1 MGLARPRGDRGPVAR
16 RLIVNADDLGRSAGV
31 DRGIVRAH
39 REGIVTSA
47 TLMANTTDA
56 AHAGAV
62 ARANPSLDVG
72 VHLVLTF
79 ARPLSEPTRVRSL
92 VTPTGEFPRRSLLLT
107 REVDRDEALVEYR
120 AQYARAR
127 ELIGREPTHLDSHHW
142 VHDMPALEW
151 ALGELARETGAA
163 ARTHDDAQRE
173 RLRARGIR
181 TPDRFSREF
190 QHAGHIDVA
199 TLLGIIHRLGD
210 GVTEL
215 MCHPAEPDA
224 ELLSGSTYARERGEE
239 LATLTDPR
247 VRRAL
252 ADRQVALTTFAA
264 L

>member
-62 ARANPSLDVG
+62 ARADPSLDVG

-127 ELIGREPTHLDSHHW
+127 ELIGRSRRIST
-142 VHDMPALEW
+142 
-151 ALGELARETGAA
+151 RITGCTTCPRSNGRSASS
-163 ARTHDDAQRE
+163 
-173 RLRARGIR
+173 RAR
-181 TPDRFSREF
+181 
-190 QHAGHIDVA
+190 
-199 TLLGIIHRLGD
+199 
-210 GVTEL
+210 
-215 MCHPAEPDA
+215 PAPP
-224 ELLSGSTYARERGEE
+224 RGP
-239 LATLTDPR
+239 TTT
-247 VRRAL
+247 RRAS
-252 ADRQVALTTFAA
+252 ACGREGSARRTASPASSSTRATSTSRRSWA
-264 L
+264 SSTGSGTG

>member
-16 RLIVNADDLGRSAGV
+16 RLIVTADALGRSAGV

-62 ARANPSLDVG
+62 ARADPSLDVG

-127 ELIGREPTHLDSHHW
+127 APG
-142 VHDMPALEW
+142 
-151 ALGELARETGAA
+151 
-163 ARTHDDAQRE
+163 
-173 RLRARGIR
+173 ARGPPGR
-181 TPDRFSREF
+181 PDDLRRALMPRSAGLTSRE
-190 QHAGHIDVA
+190 
-199 TLLGIIHRLGD
+199 
-210 GVTEL
+210 
-215 MCHPAEPDA
+215 
-224 ELLSGSTYARERGEE
+224 
-239 LATLTDPR
+239 R

-252 ADRQVALTTFAA
+252 RGDAVDRPPFAVWRHFYPDENEGAERLAGTTIAFTTRHRLDIVKYNPRAHYHAEPWGTAYRYAGAA
-264 L
+264 RPTMVRYAVRRPG

>member
-1 MGLARPRGDRGPVAR
+1 
-16 RLIVNADDLGRSAGV
+16 
-31 DRGIVRAH
+31 
-39 REGIVTSA
+39 
-47 TLMANTTDA
+47 LMANTTDA

-62 ARANPSLDVG
+62 ARADPSLDVG

-127 ELIGREPTHLDSHHW
+127 D
-142 VHDMPALEW
+142 
-151 ALGELARETGAA
+151 
-163 ARTHDDAQRE
+163 
-173 RLRARGIR
+173 
-181 TPDRFSREF
+181 
-190 QHAGHIDVA
+190 
-199 TLLGIIHRLGD
+199 RLGD

>member
-62 ARANPSLDVG
+62 ARADPSLDVG

-107 REVDRDEALVEYR
+107 REVDRDEALLEYR

-142 VHDMPALEW
+142 VHDMPALECRDPRDSPRANVSGARSAATRST
-151 ALGELARETGAA
+151 ALRSRCGATSIPT
-163 ARTHDDAQRE
+163 RT
-173 RLRARGIR
+173 RARSAWPGRRSPSPRATGWTSSNTTRAPTTTLSRGGPR
-181 TPDRFSREF
+181 TATRARRDRRWCGTRCAVPTTGDRSGASR
-190 QHAGHIDVA
+190 
-199 TLLGIIHRLGD
+199 
-210 GVTEL
+210 
-215 MCHPAEPDA
+215 
-224 ELLSGSTYARERGEE
+224 
-239 LATLTDPR
+239 
-247 VRRAL
+247 
-252 ADRQVALTTFAA
+252 
-264 L
+264 

>member
-56 AHAGAV
+56 ANAGAV

-92 VTPTGEFPRRSLLLT
+92 VTPTGEFLP
-107 REVDRDEALVEYR
+107 
-120 AQYARAR
+120 
-127 ELIGREPTHLDSHHW
+127 
-142 VHDMPALEW
+142 
-151 ALGELARETGAA
+151 
-163 ARTHDDAQRE
+163 
-173 RLRARGIR
+173 
-181 TPDRFSREF
+181 
-190 QHAGHIDVA
+190 AGHIDLA
-199 TLLGIIHRLGD
+199 PLLGIIHRLGD

-224 ELLSGSTYARERGEE
+224 ELLSGSTYARERGDE

>member
-1 MGLARPRGDRGPVAR
+1 MRRRPP
-16 RLIVNADDLGRSAGV
+16 RS
-31 DRGIVRAH
+31 
-39 REGIVTSA
+39 
-47 TLMANTTDA
+47 TLFPYTT
-56 AHAGAV
+56 
-62 ARANPSLDVG
+62 L
-72 VHLVLTF
+72 F
-79 ARPLSEPTRVRSL
+79 RS
-92 VTPTGEFPRRSLLLT
+92 
-107 REVDRDEALVEYR
+107 
-120 AQYARAR
+120 
-127 ELIGREPTHLDSHHW
+127 
-142 VHDMPALEW
+142 
-151 ALGELARETGAA
+151 
-163 ARTHDDAQRE
+163 AQRE

-224 ELLSGSTYARERGEE
+224 ELLSGSTYARERGDE